1 MSFIAVVI
9 IAISIV
15 AFGIYDCLKY
25 KKDTK
30 TLEETVNLLKLF
42 KNEINYRK
50 ADFYNL
56 ICIGENQGYKNIQF
70 ADGKIIPFFS
80 QSSVFSK
87 DFIRFSEQIGT
98 TDAMGQVE
106 LCDEYI
112 EKFSTYFEKQKSKE
126 EAKIQVNLSLSVLG
140 AVSLLIIFV

>member
-1 MSFIAVVI
+1 MSFIAGVI

-30 TLEETVNLLKLF
+30 TLEETVSLLKLF

-87 DFIRFSEQIGT
+87 DFIRFLEQIGT

>member
-1 MSFIAVVI
+1 MNFIAVVI

-30 TLEETVNLLKLF
+30 TLEETVSLLNMF

-56 ICIGENQGYKNIQF
+56 VCIGENQGYKNIQF
-70 ADGKIIPFFS
+70 VNEKITPLFTKD
-80 QSSVFSK
+80 SVFSK
-87 DFIRFSEQIGT
+87 DFMRFSELIGT
-98 TDAMGQVE
+98 TDSTGQVE

-112 EKFSTYFEKQKSKE
+112 EKFSTYLQKQKSKE
-126 EAKIQVNLSLSVLG
+126 ESKIQVNLSLSVLG
-140 AVSLLIIFV
+140 AVSLLVIFV